1 MNKFNDIV
9 KQYVAE
15 EDLSAQLDPN
25 TGEAEDWR
33 QQSYRAIVHH
43 AKEFLNAAYSLG
55 YSGEAGERD
64 TEHLVKE
71 LNKLIDTS
79 PEETAN
85 AWRTLV
91 SWQIETGSADM

>member
-1 MNKFNDIV
+1 MSKFNSLFNQV
-9 KQYVAE
+9 VNE
-15 EDLSAQLDPN
+15 EDLSAQLDPK

-43 AKEFLNAAYSLG
+43 AKQFLNAAYELG

-64 TEHLVKE
+64 TEYLVKA
-71 LNKLIDTS
+71 LNELIDTS
-79 PEETAN
+79 PAETAA

>member
-9 KQYVAE
+9 KQYIAE
-15 EDLSAQLDPN
+15 EDLSAQLDPK

-43 AKEFLNAAYSLG
+43 ARKFLDAVYSLG

-64 TEHLVKE
+64 TAYLTKA
-71 LNKLIDTS
+71 LNELIDTS
-79 PEETAN
+79 PKETAD
-85 AWRTLV
+85 AWRVLV
-91 SWQIETGSADM
+91 DWQIETGSADM